1 MNITRENIDNLNA
14 VVSISLE
21 KADYESRVNEV
32 LKDYRKKA
40 RIDGFRP
47 GKVPFGLINKM
58 YRKPVLVEEINK
70 LVSESISK
78 YLLEEKLNILGEPL
92 PHEGEVNTIDWDNDE
107 NFEFKFDLGLAPELD
122 VKISPKDKY
131 PYYIVQADKALIDK
145 YVEGYSQRFGDFN
158 SVDAAGE
165 KDMLKVEISQ
175 LDEKDQLFET
185 GINVEE
191 ATLSIELAKDEKV
204 RKQLLSAVKGS
215 ALIVDLKKA
224 YPSEAELSGLL
235 KIDKEKV
242 GDLTGN
248 FRLIIRDITRFE
260 PAKIDQE
267 LFDKIFGP
275 GTVKSEEEFRTKIAE
290 EAKRGLKQDSE
301 YRFRIDVKEALIKK
315 TKFDLPVAFLKRWLL
330 AINEGK
336 FTMEQIEKD
345 FDSFSA
351 DLKWQL
357 IKDKI
362 SEENNIEVSE
372 DELKAGAREMA
383 RAQFAQYGMANV
395 ADEHLDH
402 FAKQILQKKEDRNNI
417 HTKVVEN
424 KVIEYIRSMVK
435 IDEKEV
441 STDKF
446 NKLFEK

>member
-1 MNITRENIDNLNA
+1 
-14 VVSISLE
+14 
-21 KADYESRVNEV
+21 
-32 LKDYRKKA
+32 
-40 RIDGFRP
+40 
-47 GKVPFGLINKM
+47 
-58 YRKPVLVEEINK
+58 
-70 LVSESISK
+70 
-78 YLLEEKLNILGEPL
+78 
-92 PHEGEVNTIDWDNDE
+92 
-107 NFEFKFDLGLAPELD
+107 
-122 VKISPKDKY
+122 
-131 PYYIVQADKALIDK
+131 
-145 YVEGYSQRFGDFN
+145 
-158 SVDAAGE
+158 
-165 KDMLKVEISQ
+165 MLKVEISQ